1 MTLFRSFAIGAALSI
16 LLGACAS
23 QQAAPYSFLDTNKD
37 RRISVPEMEIG
48 LATVVHGI
56 ADSNADD
63 EVTFDEIAA
72 VYSAADRGEFAASD
86 SDGSGT
92 LSLTELHGAIDRSG
106 GFKSLMSEIDINGNS
121 VIDSAEAARFHDAMV
136 TSESADDLTKI
147 GSIVDEKSKG
157 EINSAFGKM
166 LGYAAER
173 RKSVYYSDRYRYG
186 TFGYP
191 YSNRPYY
198 YRPHRPNRPN
208 RPVRPPNRPNYKPG
222 VPPRPRPQRPSNPL
236 IQPR

>member
-1 MTLFRSFAIGAALSI
+1 MTLFQYFATSI
-16 LLGACAS
+16 AFSMLLGACAAE
-23 QQAAPYSFLDTNKD
+23 QPTPHSFLDTNKD
-37 RRISVPEMEIG
+37 RRISVPEMEVG

-56 ADSNADD
+56 ADSNAD
-63 EVTFDEIAA
+63 EEITFDEIVS
-72 VYSAADRGEFAASD
+72 VYSVADRDEFIASD

-106 GFKSLMSEIDINGNS
+106 GFKSLMSDIDINGNS
-121 VIDSAEAARFHDAMV
+121 VIDPAEAARFHDAMV
-136 TSESADDLTKI
+136 TSESVDDLTKI

-166 LGYAAER
+166 LGHAAER
-173 RKSVYYSDRYRYG
+173 RKSVYYTDRYRYG
-186 TFGYP
+186 TFGRP

-198 YRPHRPNRPN
+198 YRPHRPHRPN
-208 RPVRPPNRPNYKPG
+208 RPVRPPNRPTYKPG
-222 VPPRPRPQRPSNPL
+222 VPPRPRPSNPL